1 MTYQEAINK
10 SLTLKWKVGTCLQG
24 EECWC
29 RIITCDPPLM
39 YEEVGVEEEFY
50 VVGSGQIMKEVAEH
64 IVNIQN
70 ETYGGN
76 K

>member
-1 MTYQEAINK
+1 
-10 SLTLKWKVGTCLQG
+10 
-24 EECWC
+24 
-29 RIITCDPPLM
+29 M
-39 YEEVGVEEEFY
+39 YEEVGVEEKFY